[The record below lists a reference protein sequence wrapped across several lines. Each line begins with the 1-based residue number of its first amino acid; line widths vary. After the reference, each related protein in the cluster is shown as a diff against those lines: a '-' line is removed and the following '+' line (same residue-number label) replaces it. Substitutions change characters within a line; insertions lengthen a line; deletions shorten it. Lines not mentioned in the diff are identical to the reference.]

1 MKTHCL
7 PWFVIGIIVSLGS
20 VFLGIPSASAQDR
33 EAPPDTYGAESADYG
48 WGGEEEE
55 ADVTDPLRIFGTV
68 GIGTSLRF
76 IQDLDYAQER
86 FAPAFLDFW
95 GGVVLPGSSFRHTL
109 GAQLAL
115 NISGDGSASIGV
127 DPASQLVL
135 GPTYGLYIPLDD
147 WVFLP
152 KFTVPI
158 AVSPEPSL
166 GFELT
171 VLAAYRFLAGL
182 GAYAE
187 IGASVWIGGAG
198 SIHPLLSGELGIMI
212 DYEVLP

>member
-1 MKTHCL
+1 VKTHCL
-7 PWFVIGIIVSLGS
+7 PWFVIGIVVSLGS
-20 VFLGIPSASAQDR
+20 VFFGPPSASAQDG
-33 EAPPDTYGAESADYG
+33 EGPPDTYGDESSGYG
-48 WGGEEEE
+48 WGEDAE

-68 GIGTSLRF
+68 GIGTSIRF
-76 IQDLDYAQER
+76 LQDLDYAQER

-115 NISGDGSASIGV
+115 NLSGDGSAAIGV
-127 DPASQLVL
+127 DPASQFVI

-147 WVFLP
+147 WVLFP
-152 KFTVPI
+152 KFTVPF
-158 AVSPEPSL
+158 AVSPEFSV
-166 GFELT
+166 GFELSA
-171 VLAAYRFLAGL
+171 LAAYRFLAGV

-187 IGASVWIGGAG
+187 IGVSMWIGEAA
-198 SIHPLLSGELGIMI
+198 SIHPLVSGELGIMI